1 MHHDLDDN
9 DDDGDDDDD
18 HWRKLIPKY
27 IFQLRFPI
35 LECTF
40 PNIGKWSQEEKN
52 PNFVSDLSNFVPVN
66 DSTVSKSNLQPMQ
79 VVKERLLLKLMFS
92 LRHCPKGRGCFF
104 VIVPQIGMFY
114 LKFHPYRH
122 NHQQSY
128 SQFSLFHCY
137 LDLVAFDARE
147 ERPTCLDLGEGVS
160 ANSVSDQE
168 CYFLVNM
175 PKKNSCLRWFLFV
188 CLLVDWHFD
197 YLQIALWM
205 DLLNFIWCRK

>member
-52 PNFVSDLSNFVPVN
+52 PNFVSDLSNFVP
-66 DSTVSKSNLQPMQ
+66 
-79 VVKERLLLKLMFS
+79 
-92 LRHCPKGRGCFF
+92 
-104 VIVPQIGMFY
+104 
-114 LKFHPYRH
+114 
-122 NHQQSY
+122 
-128 SQFSLFHCY
+128 
-137 LDLVAFDARE
+137 
-147 ERPTCLDLGEGVS
+147 TCLDLGEGVS

-168 CYFLVNM
+168 CYFL
-175 PKKNSCLRWFLFV
+175 S
-188 CLLVDWHFD
+188 
-197 YLQIALWM
+197 
-205 DLLNFIWCRK
+205 